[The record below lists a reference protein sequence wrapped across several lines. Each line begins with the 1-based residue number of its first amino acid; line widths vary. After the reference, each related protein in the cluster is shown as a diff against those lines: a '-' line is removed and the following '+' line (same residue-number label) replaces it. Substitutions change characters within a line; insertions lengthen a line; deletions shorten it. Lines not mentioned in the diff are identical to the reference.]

1 MSFFFEASL
10 ISKTM
15 PEYSKPDSP
24 EVPLVA
30 ASSAPL
36 IPKESLSVIAKNE
49 LSTVSSSQVTR
60 ELDSITKARLR
71 RAERFGIPPRESEK
85 AALRAARFG
94 IELKSLHSTNKKV
107 LNDSKPLKPCF
118 LFQATQ
124 SCDKGDSCKF
134 SHPEEVTAEEKVI
147 ASEKVAEVYI
157 LATLPQ
163 FRLCKFK
170 YSRQFCLCYCY
181 YCNYIYYFL
190 L

>member
-94 IELKSLHSTNKKV
+94 IELNSLHSTNKKV
-107 LNDSKPLKPCF
+107 LNDSKTLKPCF

-134 SHPEEVTAEEKVI
+134 YHPDEVTAEEKVV
-147 ASEKVAEVYI
+147 ANAKVAEVYI
-157 LATLPQ
+157 LAILLQT
-163 FRLCKFK
+163 RLCTF
-170 YSRQFCLCYCY
+170 
-181 YCNYIYYFL
+181 
-190 L
+190 